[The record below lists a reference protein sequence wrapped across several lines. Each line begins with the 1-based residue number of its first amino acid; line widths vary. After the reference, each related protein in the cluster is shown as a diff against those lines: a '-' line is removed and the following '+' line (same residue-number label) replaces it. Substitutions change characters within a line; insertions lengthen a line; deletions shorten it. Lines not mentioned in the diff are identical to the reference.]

1 MKIMLKQSK
10 MTTKEAFDEWFYQIE
25 DFSLKSE
32 RFFNE
37 CDNYFNND
45 DEYQKQEGEK
55 IFVSW
60 LRAAFEAGRTSN
72 N

>member
-1 MKIMLKQSK
+1 MLKQSK